1 MGYVSVDVDIE
12 DIIWSMSSREKENL
26 LIELIDSLS
35 EKDIKKLLEKI
46 NHPDKKTFILE
57 YVTENKSSIE
67 MDFHKNLSDLAKSY
81 LRITKEEEEII
92 EKIAKK
98 YN

>member
-1 MGYVSVDVDIE
+1 MGYISVDVDID
-12 DIIWSMSSREKENL
+12 DIMWSMSPREREQL
-26 LIELIDSLS
+26 FLELINELS
-35 EKDIKKLLEKI
+35 EKDIKELLKKN
-46 NHPDKKTFILE
+46 NHPDKKAFILD
-57 YVTENKSSIE
+57 YVTEKKSSIE

>member
-1 MGYVSVDVDIE
+1 MGYLSVDVDID
-12 DIIWSMSSREKENL
+12 DIIWSLSSREKKDL

-35 EKDIKKLLEKI
+35 EQEIKKLLEKI

-57 YVTENKSSIE
+57 YVSEKKSSIE

-81 LRITKEEEEII
+81 LQITKEEEEII